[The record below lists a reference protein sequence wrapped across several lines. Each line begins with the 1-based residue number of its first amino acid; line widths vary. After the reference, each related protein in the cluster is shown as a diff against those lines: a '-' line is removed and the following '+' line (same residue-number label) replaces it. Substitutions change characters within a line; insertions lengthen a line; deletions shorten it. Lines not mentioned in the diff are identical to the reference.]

1 MIDTVFILFSHF
13 HKFCLTITCF
23 NDCKFPIRK
32 VYISNFRKIHRK
44 TPTIESFFSKIAS
57 GPASLLK
64 NDYCMRFLTNFLI
77 CVRTSILEN
86 GCFVN
91 LQLNQAHQGSCKNFH
106 SRHLKITFE
115 LPYQT
120 ILPMNFQN
128 KLIQYLCL
136 CLFEYVF

>member
-91 LQLNQAHQGSCKNFH
+91 LQLNQAHQGSFKNFI
-106 SRHLKITFE
+106 RDILKLHLNYLTRPFSPWTFKI
-115 LPYQT
+115 
-120 ILPMNFQN
+120 N
-128 KLIQYLCL
+128 
-136 CLFEYVF
+136 